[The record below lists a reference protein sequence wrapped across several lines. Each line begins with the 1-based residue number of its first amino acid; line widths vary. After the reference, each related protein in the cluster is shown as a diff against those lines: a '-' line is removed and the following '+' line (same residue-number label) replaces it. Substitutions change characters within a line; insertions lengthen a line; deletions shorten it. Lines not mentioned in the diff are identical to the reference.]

1 MPALSPAELKRRR
14 RVAARGL
21 LSGPRGTRVIVDPG
35 WKKHLVD
42 GVWVDRLPFNAGEAW
57 AAQRA
62 LEEAD
67 RLEIEAAVLA
77 SEANEDILLAEP
89 AQSDPE
95 RQAWRTITTSRV
107 CTQDEHPPVGS
118 WGSSSRNFWPED
130 VHLDRE
136 MRKLLPICTPA
147 LL

>member
-14 RVAARGL
+14 GVAARSL

-57 AAQRA
+57 AAEQV
-62 LEEAD
+62 LNEVD

-77 SEANEDILLAEP
+77 SEADEDILLAEP
-89 AQSDPE
+89 AQPDLECDSCCTRLLQRLP
-95 RQAWRTITTSRV
+95 RSIRV
-107 CTQDEHPPVGS
+107 RIDATCEF
-118 WGSSSRNFWPED
+118 N
-130 VHLDRE
+130 
-136 MRKLLPICTPA
+136 
-147 LL
+147 

>member
-14 RVAARGL
+14 RVAARDL
-21 LSGPRGTRVIVDPG
+21 LSGPRGTRVTVDPG
-35 WKKHLVD
+35 RKKHLVD

-62 LEEAD
+62 LEEVD

-95 RQAWRTITTSRV
+95 PDSCCARLLRRLPRSFRV
-107 CTQDEHPPVGS
+107 
-118 WGSSSRNFWPED
+118 R
-130 VHLDRE
+130 LDATCE
-136 MRKLLPICTPA
+136 FS
-147 LL
+147 